1 MGPSIE
7 DLRICLSVFSSFD
20 KELHKDLH
28 FLVPEIRQGFS
39 HLLGKQI
46 IRFGSDAFFFFNLIF
61 HMVLFQNYVL
71 LKPGKET
78 LSFQGLERLLRPSS
92 LPTQFASECALT
104 FFLSKSDD

>member
-20 KELHKDLH
+20 NELQQDLH
-28 FLVPEIRQGFS
+28 FLVPEIWQGFS

-46 IRFGSDAFFFFNLIF
+46 IKFGSDAFFFNLIF
-61 HMVLFQNYVL
+61 HMLLFQNYVL

-78 LSFQGLERLLRPSS
+78 LSFQGLEILFRTSS
-92 LPTQFASECALT
+92 LPTQFASECDLT
-104 FFLSKSDD
+104 FFLSKSGD